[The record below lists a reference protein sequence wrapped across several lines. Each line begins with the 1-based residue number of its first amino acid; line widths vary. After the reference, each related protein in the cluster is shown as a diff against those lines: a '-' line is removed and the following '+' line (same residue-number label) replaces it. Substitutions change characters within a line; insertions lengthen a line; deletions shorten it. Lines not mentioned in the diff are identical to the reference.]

1 MNYARENTAK
11 MRLPGNSRELGI
23 VAWHV
28 WEELASQGAIVK
40 PRDPATSTEGTYLV
54 VES

>member
-1 MNYARENTAK
+1 MPS
-11 MRLPGNSRELGI
+11 RLHPQLPQRLETSCFD

-40 PRDPATSTEGTYLV
+40 PRDPATSTEGAYLV
-54 VES
+54 VEP